1 MDTLHNTLSKDERL
15 YCKKDIAD
23 LLASGK
29 FTGGFPLR
37 FCCRIGT
44 GAGHSRI
51 MVSVP
56 KKMFKRAV
64 KRNLLKRRIRE
75 SYRLQK
81 SLLQGLEADILFI
94 YNTKEVLP
102 SEQIYALVGDY
113 LRQVAQKAAAESAKK
128 EQA

>member
-1 MDTLHNTLSKDERL
+1 METLHNTLSKEERL

-23 LLASGK
+23 LLAGGR
-29 FTGGFPLR
+29 FTGGIPMR
-37 FCCRIGT
+37 FCTRLETGT
-44 GAGHSRI
+44 GHSRI

-56 KKMFKRAV
+56 KKLFKRAV

-81 SLLQGLEADILFI
+81 SVLEGVEADILFI

-102 SEQIYALVGDY
+102 SERIFQLVGDH
-113 LRQVAQKAAAESAKK
+113 LRTLAGKASLQKD
-128 EQA
+128 